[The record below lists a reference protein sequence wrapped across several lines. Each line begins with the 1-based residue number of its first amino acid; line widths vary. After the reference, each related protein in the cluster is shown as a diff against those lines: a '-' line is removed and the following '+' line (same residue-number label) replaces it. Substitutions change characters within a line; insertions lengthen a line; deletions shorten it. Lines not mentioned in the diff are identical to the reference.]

1 MLVDLKLRG
10 FLAGSDRPDES
21 GSAMPQD
28 PGNVQETQGLNAAGA
43 FNSHHT
49 LARPIG
55 LPKLDNA

>member
-43 FNSHHT
+43 FNPS
-49 LARPIG
+49 
-55 LPKLDNA
+55 KLSYNQ